1 MLMSAGPIIKMQD
14 SKMTGPARRLVY
26 YPGSRSKIDMLVFAY
41 LNLIAET
48 DIVSLEDI
56 DNPFESGVKD
66 QGDADMGA
74 GEYIYD

>member
-14 SKMTGPARRLVY
+14 SEMTGQARRLVY
-26 YPGSRSKIDMLVFAY
+26 YPGSRSKIDILVFAY

-56 DNPFESGVKD
+56 DNPFESVVKD
-66 QGDADMGA
+66 HGDADMGG
-74 GEYIYD
+74 GEYLYD